1 MVLTGKVFV
10 RRSGLDEEIGE
21 LLKEATAAKATN
33 PDAAVARLRT
43 AYAKIARTKTVYPVE
58 TFLRLPMYLQAAGR
72 GAEALEELDRLFVAG
87 YPNWSDSDA
96 LRLMDQATVSDKRRL
111 VLQREK
117 RFAEAVPA
125 GVLSWVLE
133 IRSEMAE
140 PPGPS
145 RDPERELRRRQD
157 QVDRLR
163 APDFWTPKLRRLLKQ
178 AKARNAEVSAISL
191 VGSWIGELPQT
202 DDDQNVKR
210 LTSLLRAGAG

>member
-1 MVLTGKVFV
+1 M
-10 RRSGLDEEIGE
+10 
-21 LLKEATAAKATN
+21 
-33 PDAAVARLRT
+33 
-43 AYAKIARTKTVYPVE
+43 
-58 TFLRLPMYLQAAGR
+58 
-72 GAEALEELDRLFVAG
+72 VAG

-96 LRLMDQATVSDKRRL
+96 LRLMDQATVSDKKRL

-140 PPGPS
+140 PPSPS
-145 RDPERELRRRQD
+145 RDRERELRRCQD

-163 APDFWTPKLRRLLKQ
+163 APDFWAPKLRRLLKQ
-178 AKARNAEVSAISL
+178 AKVQNAEASAMSL
-191 VGSWIGELPQT
+191 VGAWISELPQA

-210 LTSLLRAGAG
+210 LTSLLRAGAC